1 MTSPYPAY
9 GGYSSSY
16 PPQGTYG
23 NLASASTVNVNAG
36 AMKNGMGNGSGVT
49 MDGGPGDLRG
59 GGGRTPS
66 PTPSEQKE
74 LARES
79 MFDWKTM
86 MSWRFWFRREWLCAS
101 FPFVYLNALVRL
113 LSDRTHASV
122 FAFERLF
129 YRVLCYRHNPRR
141 S

>member
-23 NLASASTVNVNAG
+23 NLASASTVNINAG
-36 AMKNGMGNGSGVT
+36 VTKNGMGNGSGVT
-49 MDGGPGDLRG
+49 MNGGPGDLRG

-74 LARES
+74 LSRES

-86 MSWRFWFRREWLCAS
+86 MNWRFWFRREWLCAS
-101 FPFVYLNALVRL
+101 FFLVSSLVMVPL
-113 LSDRTHASV
+113 LSGRIHASAL
-122 FAFERLF
+122 AFGSF
-129 YRVLCYRHNPRR
+129 VLQGIMLLA
-141 S
+141 